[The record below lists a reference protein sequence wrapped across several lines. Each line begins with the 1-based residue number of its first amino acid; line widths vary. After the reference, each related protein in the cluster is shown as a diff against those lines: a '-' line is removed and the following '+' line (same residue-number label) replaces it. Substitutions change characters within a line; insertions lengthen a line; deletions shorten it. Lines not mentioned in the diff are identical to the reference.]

1 VKADDLWSSVGIKK
15 LIEDIRS
22 INDGL
27 QARLVITQLE
37 PRTMLSRDVLD
48 ILQDFGIPRLQTALC
63 HRTAYRQSAVF
74 GGTVHNLRHRATQA
88 IQEVEALTDEVL
100 QIIRT

>member
-1 VKADDLWSSVGIKK
+1 
-15 LIEDIRS
+15 
-22 INDGL
+22 
-27 QARLVITQLE
+27 
-37 PRTMLSRDVLD
+37 MLTREVLD

-74 GGTVHNLRHRATQA
+74 GGTVHNLKNKATQA

-100 QIIRT
+100 KLIRK